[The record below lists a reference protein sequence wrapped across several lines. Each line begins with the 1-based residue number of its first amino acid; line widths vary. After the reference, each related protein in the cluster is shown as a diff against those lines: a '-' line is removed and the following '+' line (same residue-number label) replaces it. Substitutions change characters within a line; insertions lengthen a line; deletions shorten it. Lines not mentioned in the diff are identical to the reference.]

1 MFNLIYNGYDDWY
14 LPSRDE
20 AMLAVQNIPNWN
32 VSEYWTSSQ
41 TINHLPSHN
50 YWKLIQSGGVS
61 NADHNFC
68 YAEVRAVRSF
78 GNSSSSAD
86 GTNVN
91 SNPNQTLIYLS
102 DGF

>member
-1 MFNLIYNGYDDWY
+1 
-14 LPSRDE
+14 
-20 AMLAVQNIPNWN
+20 MLAVQNIPNWN

-68 YAEVRAVRSF
+68 YASKSSRSLEM
-78 GNSSSSAD
+78 ARHLD

-91 SNPNQTLIYLS
+91 
-102 DGF
+102 